1 MTHEQEA
8 CNKAVE
14 IKLIK
19 IDNVTLFKGF
29 GFITFEREET
39 MKEVAKKGK
48 VQVGEHSVDIRKAT
62 PKPGPGMGGRPG
74 GYGGGMGFGDA
85 YGGYGDFYGGYG
97 GYGYGGYAGYGDYSQ
112 QGWAGYGQQGWGG
125 YGMTQ
130 GGGKMN
136 RGGAAGAAKRGGKP
150 Y

>member
-1 MTHEQEA
+1 
-8 CNKAVE
+8 
-14 IKLIK
+14 
-19 IDNVTLFKGF
+19 
-29 GFITFEREET
+29 

-97 GYGYGGYAGYGDYSQ
+97 GYGGGYGGY
-112 QGWAGYGQQGWGG
+112 
-125 YGMTQ
+125 
-130 GGGKMN
+130 GGGC
-136 RGGAAGAAKRGGKP
+136 GGGGRRP
-150 Y
+150 SLPPRFPESISNIS